1 MTRRIA
7 LAVVTLAVAGLAA
20 APAHAGGKV
29 IKGGYAVTLL
39 PDPSLEVAEACTGV
53 NPAATDNHA
62 LTLPGAGTLS
72 VVLDAS
78 DPAGAGD
85 WDLYILDA
93 DGSVNSGSDGGAAH
107 EEATAKY
114 KKGQQV
120 TIQVCNLAGAPNG
133 TVSYV
138 FTPKK

>member
-1 MTRRIA
+1 MNRRLA
-7 LAVVTLAVAGLAA
+7 LIVLPVAVAALAA

-29 IKGGYAVTLL
+29 VKGTYAVNLL
-39 PDPSLEVAEACTGV
+39 PDPTLQVAAACTGV

-62 LTLPGAGTLS
+62 FTVPGPGTLS
-72 VVLDAS
+72 VVLDAP

-85 WDLYILDA
+85 WDLYLLDA
-93 DGSVNSGSDGGAAH
+93 DGAVNTGSDSPSAH
-107 EEATAKY
+107 EEASAKY
-114 KKGQQV
+114 KKAQQV
-120 TIQVCNLAGAPNG
+120 TIQVCNMAGAPNG

>member
-7 LAVVTLAVAGLAA
+7 LLVTTLAVTGLAV

-29 IKGGYAVTLL
+29 VKGTYAVTLL
-39 PDPSLEVAEACTGV
+39 PDPTLQVADACTGV
-53 NPAATDNHA
+53 NPAATDNHV
-62 LTLPGAGTLS
+62 LTVPSAGVLS
-72 VVLDAS
+72 VVLDAP

-93 DGSVNSGSDGGAAH
+93 DGAVASGSDGANAH
-107 EEATAKY
+107 EETSAKY

>member
-1 MTRRIA
+1 MTRRLA
-7 LAVVTLAVAGLAA
+7 LLVATLAVAGLAA

-29 IKGGYAVTLL
+29 TGSYAVTLL
-39 PDPSLEVAEACTGV
+39 PDPTLQVAEACTGV
-53 NPAATDNHA
+53 NPAATDNHP
-62 LTLPGAGTLS
+62 LTLPGPGILS
-72 VVLDAS
+72 VVLDAP

-93 DGSVNSGSDGGAAH
+93 DGSVASGSDGDSSH
-107 EEATAKY
+107 EETSAKY

-120 TIQVCNLAGAPNG
+120 VIQVCNLAGAPDGN
-133 TVSYV
+133 VSYV